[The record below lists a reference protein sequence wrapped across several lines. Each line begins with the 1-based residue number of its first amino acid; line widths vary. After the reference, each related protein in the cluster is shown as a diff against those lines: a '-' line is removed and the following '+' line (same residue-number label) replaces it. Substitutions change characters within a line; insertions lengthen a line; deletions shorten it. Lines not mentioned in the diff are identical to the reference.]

1 MPSGKGKLA
10 LAISYA
16 EKDSHTHVHT
26 SQTVK
31 IICSQSNI
39 GTRFC
44 TYSQNIMGSAGGT
57 AVAAALTALTALTS
71 FNVRRA
77 KHSALP
83 KTLTSMFAADAMMR
97 SLSRHAMWP
106 HTQHEIAHTRQ
117 HTYASL
123 IQLVAE
129 KVVESGPDLV

>member
-1 MPSGKGKLA
+1 
-10 LAISYA
+10 
-16 EKDSHTHVHT
+16 
-26 SQTVK
+26 
-31 IICSQSNI
+31 
-39 GTRFC
+39 
-44 TYSQNIMGSAGGT
+44 MGSAGGT